1 MPSRQRSRWGSAT
14 STLPS
19 GTATK
24 REVGAALKELF
35 ADGTVRREDLF
46 VTTKL
51 WNNNHRPER
60 VKPALQASLHRLG
73 LDAVDLYLV
82 HTPFAFQP
90 GDDQD
95 PRRPAWS
102 CHLRRRGH
110 VGGNLGRDGEPLST
124 TGLSRA
130 IGLSDIDVDGTR
142 EIIDTAR
149 IKPAVVEVESHPY
162 HPQWELHE
170 LCKTDG
176 IILLAFASLG
186 HALEPRLLDDPLI
199 VSIAQRLGKTPAQV
213 LLAWGIQR
221 GSAVLTG
228 SVTPSRIRENF
239 DVTALPESAIQEIN
253 ERLET
258 RNRFNSVVDGGEPG
272 FAEVPVGPMTNS
284 LEVVIA
290 GAGPNGLML
299 ACELGLAGIRPVVLD
314 PMPGPNPQP
323 RANRIVGQAARILDH
338 RGLYSALTGTA
349 EPPKPAP
356 RSMFAGFPLDLS
368 SDSGFP
374 TVHGPRFNS
383 GGLLRCLPSGPANTT
398 RIFVGV
404 TP

>member
-1 MPSRQRSRWGSAT
+1 MASNENLSQQRFVLNNGSGEIPALGFGT
-14 STLPS
+14 SLSDNKKTRNAVK
-19 GTATK
+19 TAVEVGF
-24 REVGAALKELF
+24 RHLDAAERYRNEADVGAALKELF

-73 LDAVDLYLV
+73 LDTVDLYLV

-95 PRRPAWS
+95 PRDPHGA
-102 CHLRRRGH
+102 LIYD
-110 VGGNLGRDGEPLST
+110 DGVTLEESWAAMEALVDE
-124 TGLSRA
+124 GLSRA
-130 IGLSDIDVDGTR
+130 IGLSDIDAEGTR
-142 EIIDTAR
+142 AIVDTVR

-170 LCKTDG
+170 LCEAHG

-186 HALEPRLLDDPLI
+186 HALEPRLLDDALI
-199 VSIAQRLGKTPAQV
+199 VSIAQRVEKTPAQV

-221 GSAVLTG
+221 GTAVLTG

-258 RNRFNSVVDGGEPG
+258 RVRFNSVVDGGEPG
-272 FAEVPVGPMTNS
+272 FVEVP
-284 LEVVIA
+284 A
-290 GAGPNGLML
+290 D
-299 ACELGLAGIRPVVLD
+299 R
-314 PMPGPNPQP
+314 
-323 RANRIVGQAARILDH
+323 
-338 RGLYSALTGTA
+338 
-349 EPPKPAP
+349 
-356 RSMFAGFPLDLS
+356 
-368 SDSGFP
+368 
-374 TVHGPRFNS
+374 
-383 GGLLRCLPSGPANTT
+383 
-398 RIFVGV
+398 
-404 TP
+404 